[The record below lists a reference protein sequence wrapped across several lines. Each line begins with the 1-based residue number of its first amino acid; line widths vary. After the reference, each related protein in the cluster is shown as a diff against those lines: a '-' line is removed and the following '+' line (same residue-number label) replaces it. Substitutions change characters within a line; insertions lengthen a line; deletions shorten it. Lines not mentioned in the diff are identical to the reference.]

1 MDSQQLMGKDSSR
14 IGQGSVA
21 WTGSHARAESSFPV
35 RLLRIV
41 PPLTLLVLTA
51 CGYQVRSSVQN
62 LPGGIQSLGIPT
74 FSNVTHQ
81 YKVEQQ
87 ITRAV
92 LKEFSARTRIPIN
105 SSSSGVDAVLAGE
118 IRGFNSSPVI
128 FGTDTF
134 GSAFLVTVNM
144 AVKLTRVRDGA
155 VLWENPNYTY
165 SERYVLNTNITDFF
179 SEENPALER
188 LARDFAASLAS
199 TLLSH

>member
-1 MDSQQLMGKDSSR
+1 ATSGTFITL
-14 IGQGSVA
+14 VPA
-21 WTGSHARAESSFPV
+21 WLSIAAV
-35 RLLRIV
+35 
-41 PPLTLLVLTA
+41 LVLPILTG
-51 CGYQVRSSVQN
+51 CGYQVHSSVRN

-74 FSNVTHQ
+74 FSNLTHQ

-92 LKEFSARTRIPIN
+92 LQEFSARTRIPIN
-105 SSSSGVDAVLAGE
+105 SNSSGVDGVLSGE
-118 IRGFNSSPVI
+118 IRSFSSTPVT

-144 AVKLTRVRDGA
+144 AMKLTRVKDGA
-155 VLWENPNYTY
+155 VLWENQSYIY
-165 SERYVLNTNITDFF
+165 SERYVLNTKITDFF

-188 LARDFAASLAS
+188 LARDFAAALAS